1 MKAILVRI
9 GVDSTKEYGGWNAPA
24 NPKTG
29 EFVYVPIPDGPTKRY
44 TSGNRCYSEV
54 VAPLTEFATRHRL
67 AGLADLRFPETL
79 LRRNMH
85 LDPDFDQ
92 LTYGDNGKEHGLRL
106 WELRPGDLVVFYAGL
121 RSIARPKKLLYALV
135 GLFVVEEVVAATAVQ
150 PERRHENAHT
160 RWTKISKK
168 DVVVRGQTER
178 SGRLDRCIRIGEFRN
193 RAYRVSP
200 PIENAWGGLEVK
212 DGFIQRNLVPPW
224 FRDAEKFYD
233 WFVRQRITLVQRNN

>member
-1 MKAILVRI
+1 MKALLIRI
-9 GVDSTKEYGGWNAPA
+9 GVDKKAGKCNAPV

-29 EFVYVPIPDGPTKRY
+29 EFVYVPIPDSKKKQY
-44 TSGNRCYSEV
+44 TRGDRHQYSEV
-54 VAPLTEFATRHRL
+54 GTSLDRFATQQ
-67 AGLADLRFPETL
+67 GLVPPEIAL
-79 LRRNMH
+79 PEKLQQRNMH